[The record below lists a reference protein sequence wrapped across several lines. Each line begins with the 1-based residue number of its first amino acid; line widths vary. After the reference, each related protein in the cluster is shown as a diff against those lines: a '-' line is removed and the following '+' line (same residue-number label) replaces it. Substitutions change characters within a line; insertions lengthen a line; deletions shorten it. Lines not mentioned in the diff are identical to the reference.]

1 MQLHGNARTTPYQ
14 RREIARRVL
23 EQAEPAKDTALALG
37 VSERTIYKWL
47 RRYREEGEAGL
58 QDRCSRPRQC
68 PNQTPPAV
76 VYRILRL
83 RRRRLT
89 AWDIAQRLQIPRST
103 VSRVLCRH
111 GLSRLHMLEPKP
123 PVVRYERKRPGELL
137 HLDTKKLARIV
148 RPGHRIHGDRSR
160 KADGAGWENAHVA
173 VDDHSRLA
181 YVEVLHN
188 EGKLTCTDF
197 LIRAVQFYRKHGV
210 VIERVMTDTSPG
222 KGIESSDLLGP
233 VLVVGGAGYIG
244 SHTVRALEARGLSV
258 VVLDDYSTGHPEA
271 VSAPVVRTSLS
282 DRGALAE
289 AFAEWKP
296 RSVMHFAA
304 RCYVGESVTDPSTY
318 YRENVINA
326 WNLLEAMRDADCREL
341 VFSSTCATYGVPVAI
356 PLTEE
361 NPQVPINPYGRT
373 KLHMEH
379 MMEDYSNAYGLR
391 YAALRYF
398 NAAGAS
404 PAGDLGEHHDPE
416 SHLIPLVLQVALG
429 QRDEIAILGDDYP
442 TPDGTCV
449 RDYIHIVDL
458 ADAHLRALS
467 RLQDG
472 TQTLACNLGTGQ

>member
-37 VSERTIYKWL
+37 VSVRTIYKWL

-68 PNQTPPAV
+68 PNQTPSAV

-103 VSRVLCRH
+103 VSRVLRRH

-188 EGKLTCTDF
+188 EGRDTCTDF
-197 LIRAVQFYRKHGV
+197 LIRAVQFYRKHDV
-210 VIERVMTDTSPG
+210 VIERVMTDNGPG
-222 KGIESSDLLGP
+222 YRSRLFNRTCRRLQIRHIYTRPYTPQTNGKAERFIRTLKERWAYACSYRNS
-233 VLVVGGAGYIG
+233 ARR
-244 SHTVRALEARGLSV
+244 TRALEPFLNGYNHHRPHAGIGNRPPISRI
-258 VVLDDYSTGHPEA
+258 
-271 VSAPVVRTSLS
+271 RTS
-282 DRGALAE
+282 
-289 AFAEWKP
+289 
-296 RSVMHFAA
+296 
-304 RCYVGESVTDPSTY
+304 
-318 YRENVINA
+318 REQ
-326 WNLLEAMRDADCREL
+326 
-341 VFSSTCATYGVPVAI
+341 
-356 PLTEE
+356 PL
-361 NPQVPINPYGRT
+361 
-373 KLHMEH
+373 
-379 MMEDYSNAYGLR
+379 
-391 YAALRYF
+391 
-398 NAAGAS
+398 
-404 PAGDLGEHHDPE
+404 
-416 SHLIPLVLQVALG
+416 
-429 QRDEIAILGDDYP
+429 
-442 TPDGTCV
+442 
-449 RDYIHIVDL
+449 
-458 ADAHLRALS
+458 
-467 RLQDG
+467 
-472 TQTLACNLGTGQ
+472 